1 MAKVAAFD
9 DPVRFEHNVMA
20 VKMLQASGDPL
31 SRVETQQFKDFWTCL
46 NPESNPYCYEILLD
60 VQAAQFMVQEAQAIE
75 DFKTRR
81 DEGHLL
87 GGQIDAWT
95 RWGRKFMC
103 FNYTYLKL
111 GVVET
116 DEGLK
121 PRWSIKTAI
130 LCFEEWGDHP
140 QTAEAIT
147 EWLNGVLKKH
157 NLTWADFALLVPDG
171 ASNCIKTLNILVE
184 DVDSCVCYCH
194 DLARAVLYA
203 IGMGAA
209 LEASD
214 RDDIDELTSAL
225 NKMRTLS
232 IKFSRV
238 SALKKACH
246 DSQAQDGIKRE
257 LETLRAAITRW
268 NGVYLGLLRNIQLKV
283 KKQT

>member
-20 VKMLQASGDPL
+20 VKVLQASGDPL
-31 SRVETQQFKDFWTCL
+31 SRVETQHFKDFWTCL

-116 DEGLK
+116 DEGPKRNGNHFFRGNLILK
-121 PRWSIKTAI
+121 RKRKSGLWGTCLFYNCPYVVRLHDALGFI
-130 LCFEEWGDHP
+130 LFYFFC
-140 QTAEAIT
+140 
-147 EWLNGVLKKH
+147 
-157 NLTWADFALLVPDG
+157 ALL
-171 ASNCIKTLNILVE
+171 SHCTFF
-184 DVDSCVCYCH
+184 
-194 DLARAVLYA
+194 VL
-203 IGMGAA
+203 
-209 LEASD
+209 
-214 RDDIDELTSAL
+214 
-225 NKMRTLS
+225 
-232 IKFSRV
+232 
-238 SALKKACH
+238 
-246 DSQAQDGIKRE
+246 
-257 LETLRAAITRW
+257 
-268 NGVYLGLLRNIQLKV
+268 
-283 KKQT
+283 

>member
-20 VKMLQASGDPL
+20 VKVLQASGDPL
-31 SRVETQQFKDFWTCL
+31 SRVETQHFKDFWTCL

-116 DEGLK
+116 DEGPK
-121 PRWSIKTAI
+121 PRWGIEARPPARFEPHLKTTRA
-130 LCFEEWGDHP
+130 GP
-140 QTAEAIT
+140 
-147 EWLNGVLKKH
+147 
-157 NLTWADFALLVPDG
+157 
-171 ASNCIKTLNILVE
+171 
-184 DVDSCVCYCH
+184 
-194 DLARAVLYA
+194 ARPCWW
-203 IGMGAA
+203 
-209 LEASD
+209 S
-214 RDDIDELTSAL
+214 
-225 NKMRTLS
+225 
-232 IKFSRV
+232 
-238 SALKKACH
+238 
-246 DSQAQDGIKRE
+246 
-257 LETLRAAITRW
+257 W
-268 NGVYLGLLRNIQLKV
+268 
-283 KKQT
+283 